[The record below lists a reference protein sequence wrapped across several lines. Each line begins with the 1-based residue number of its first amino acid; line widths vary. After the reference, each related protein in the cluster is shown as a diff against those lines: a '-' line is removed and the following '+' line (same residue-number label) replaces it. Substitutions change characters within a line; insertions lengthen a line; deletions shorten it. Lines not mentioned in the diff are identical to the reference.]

1 MSDTPLAQFLR
12 LCRENNEYKQDDLAS
27 YLGITRQTYSH
38 YETARLLPPTETLY
52 KLSLFYNIPVSKLV
66 KLEVMSSAG
75 EGNSSDDI
83 MSLIKENDPQ
93 SEFDLLYNEFL
104 KECSDMSPEKLK
116 KWMTTDDKEMIFYF
130 HRLGKRDKRIIT
142 NLLKNMVINK

>member
-12 LCRENNEYKQDDLAS
+12 MCRENNEYKQDDLAN

-38 YETARLLPPTETLY
+38 YENARLLPPTETLY

-66 KLEVMSSAG
+66 KLEVLSSQG
-75 EGNSSDDI
+75 EGNPADDVMSS
-83 MSLIKENDPQ
+83 IKDNDPQ

-104 KECSDMSPEKLK
+104 EECSDMSPEKLK
-116 KWMTTDDKEMIFYF
+116 KWMKIDDKEVVYYF
-130 HRLGKRDKRIIT
+130 HRISKRDKRIIV
-142 NLLKNMVINK
+142 NLLKNMAINK